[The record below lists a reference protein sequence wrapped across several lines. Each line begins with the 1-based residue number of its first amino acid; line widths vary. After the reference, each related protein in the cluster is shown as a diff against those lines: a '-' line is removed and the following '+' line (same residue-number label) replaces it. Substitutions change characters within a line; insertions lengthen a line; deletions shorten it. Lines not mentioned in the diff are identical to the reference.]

1 MAKRDASAPFST
13 TRTQLLSVVRSTA
26 ALLIGLAL
34 LAGFLRGLET
44 LIDVVLGSAIVLLPT
59 LWVAFSLTSGRFAL
73 HPALLG
79 LARYTLAGIGFA
91 ALFSLRPNSEPLL
104 VLAGSM
110 AALLLPS
117 VLLVW
122 RQKQTDTAGER

>member
-1 MAKRDASAPFST
+1 MAKWNASAPFST
-13 TRTQLLSVVRSTA
+13 TRTHLLSAVRSTA

-44 LIDVVLGSAIVLLPT
+44 LIDVVLGGAIVLLPT
-59 LWVAFSLTSGRFAL
+59 LWVAFSLTSGRSAL

-79 LARYTLAGIGFA
+79 LGRYTLAGVGFA
-91 ALFSLRPNSEPLL
+91 ALFSLRPNSEPLP

-122 RQKQTDTAGER
+122 RQKQTNTAGER

>member
-1 MAKRDASAPFST
+1 M
-13 TRTQLLSVVRSTA
+13 VRSTA